1 MQEKSSIK
9 ENILQYIDYKGISK
23 YKFYKESGIT
33 RGVLDQP
40 NGMSEENTT
49 RFLDYANEVNPTWL
63 LTGKGEMLLSEEK
76 NAITPSSNG
85 EGVPLIPLEAFAG
98 FGNGAVQVMDYEA
111 QRYVVPEFTE
121 MHVDFM
127 IRIKGSSMYPKYNSG
142 DIVACKKL
150 ALNDVFFQ
158 WNKVYVLDTDQGAII
173 KRIKPG
179 SDEEHITL
187 KSDNESYDPFE
198 LHTSR
203 INAIALVVGVIR
215 FE

>member
-1 MQEKSSIK
+1 MIK
-9 ENILQYIDYKGISK
+9 ERLIQVIEFKGIAK
-23 YKFYKESGIT
+23 EKFYKKIDMTSANFRGIQKKT
-33 RGVLDQP
+33 AL
-40 NGMSEENTT
+40 NSLAIANILSEIPD
-49 RFLDYANEVNPTWL
+49 LNPRWL
-63 LTGKGEMLLSEEK
+63 ITGEGEMLNDERKE
-76 NAITPSSNG
+76 IIPSTND

-98 FGNGAVQVMDYEA
+98 FGSGAVQVMEYEA